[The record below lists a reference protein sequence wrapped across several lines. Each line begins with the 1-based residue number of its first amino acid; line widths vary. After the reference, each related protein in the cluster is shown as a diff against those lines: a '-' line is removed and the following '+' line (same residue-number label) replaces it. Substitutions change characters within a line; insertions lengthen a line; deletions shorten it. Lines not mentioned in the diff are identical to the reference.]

1 MKDNYLK
8 FAEWVAQKITVEQLE
23 YDFSDEIWFY
33 EAMSGKINQFKTK
46 GLYQV
51 YLLDKKNNKNR

>member
-1 MKDNYLK
+1 MKKKDLK
-8 FAEWVAQKITVEQLE
+8 FAEWVAKKITFEELE

-33 EAMSGKINQFKTK
+33 ENDSNQIRQFNTE

-51 YLLDKKNNKNR
+51 YLLDIKR